1 MAVLNMTRISKPLIF
16 LALMMLSVLLYSVL
30 AGALRP
36 SLGLTSEPDYYIV
49 NKGLFAVLLVGAVLG
64 AGLRREA
71 GLVAKANWRTLPLY
85 WPLALIL
92 GLIWLGSQNPPSVTD
107 AAKILV
113 FCVAVGIN
121 EELMFRGLV
130 FHWFRWLPP
139 RGVVLVSAGS
149 FGAMHL
155 AGLMT
160 EIHPAVIL
168 SQVYFAFAV
177 GLVIAGARAR
187 DVSIML
193 PIAVHA
199 VFDFL
204 AVSAKG
210 SVSQTFEN
218 VEQTVSGMLIAGTIA
233 LAWGLFLLWRLR
245 GPEESAERRPTQAG
259 PLRQV
264 NL

>member
-1 MAVLNMTRISKPLIF
+1 MNQFAKPLIF
-16 LALMMLSVLLYSVL
+16 LALTMLAVLLYSLLV
-30 AGALRP
+30 GELRP
-36 SLGLTSEPDYYIV
+36 LLGLTSEPDYYIV
-49 NKGLFAVLLVGAVLG
+49 NKGVFAILLLGAVVG
-64 AGLRREA
+64 AGLHRQA
-71 GLVAKANWRTLPLY
+71 GLVAQVNWRTLPLY
-85 WPLALIL
+85 WPMALIL
-92 GLIWLGSQNPPSVTD
+92 GLIWLGSPNPPSATD

-113 FCVAVGIN
+113 FCLAVGIN
-121 EELMFRGLV
+121 EELIFRGLV
-130 FHWFRWLPP
+130 FHWFRRLSV
-139 RGVVLVSAGS
+139 RGVLLVSAGS

-155 AGLMT
+155 AGFIT

-177 GLVIAGARAR
+177 GLVIANARAR

-218 VEQTVSGMLIAGTIA
+218 VEQMVFGMLFAGTIA
-233 LAWGLFLLWRLR
+233 LAWGLFLLWRLK
-245 GPEESAERRPTQAG
+245 GMKETTGHCPVHTDQLHQASS
-259 PLRQV
+259 
-264 NL
+264 